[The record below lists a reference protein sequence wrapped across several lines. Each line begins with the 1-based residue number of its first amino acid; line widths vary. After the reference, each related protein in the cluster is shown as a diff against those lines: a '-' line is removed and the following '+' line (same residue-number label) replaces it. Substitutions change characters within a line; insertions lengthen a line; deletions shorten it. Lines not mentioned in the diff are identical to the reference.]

1 MTTEVLVTVGGF
13 DDRQKW
19 VRDVWCYNPKDSSW
33 HALAPFPGKNR
44 RFAAVAF
51 DNDIYIIAGQV
62 LIHSY
67 QGVNNRLTPH
77 MGNRSYSWIKH
88 EITRLPIRGKYMG
101 GSFLS
106 FPFSPFLS
114 PTLPF
119 FPLYSPFGLGVYP
132 CFYTNM

>member
-1 MTTEVLVTVGGF
+1 MNHSQEDASCQAIIGESQLLRERGASCHHIDDPRLKLRYSMTTEVLVTVGGF

-62 LIHSY
+62 LIQFVSRR
-67 QGVNNRLTPH
+67 Q
-77 MGNRSYSWIKH
+77 
-88 EITRLPIRGKYMG
+88 
-101 GSFLS
+101 
-106 FPFSPFLS
+106 
-114 PTLPF
+114 
-119 FPLYSPFGLGVYP
+119 
-132 CFYTNM
+132 